1 MNLSRQEIFI
11 ASTVAIAFCVSVV
24 LVLFRSLQA
33 SLIGAAMVFAVAIA
47 YRFPRQ
53 GLLLFLVYMPFAG
66 TVSYSLASIY
76 RSVGGYVAYSQDYA
90 LFHLAKDA
98 FYFPALISIW
108 LSSSP
113 SKVLKNLPN
122 NLKTI
127 LIGILI
133 LGGFCLLTL
142 FLVNFPQQLS
152 ASGREQPFLMG
163 IIGLKKLVSYI
174 PLMACSYYLIRD
186 RQDLKSLFR
195 LHMIISLVCCGLCLI
210 QYLLLTKG
218 ICAGNVGLPAPA
230 FTRVTLQARCFVGGS
245 LLYNPQLK
253 LISLPGT
260 FVAPW
265 QWSWFLI
272 SSSFLTAAA
281 TAYESSPIW
290 RIFGFVSIAL
300 VLVAA
305 TISGQTTATLL
316 VPIIL
321 FVLLWIIEK
330 DNKWL
335 PYKLGIACFLCVLIA
350 NNVGVFGSALDSII
364 SRWNYSPPQNFIIN
378 QFNWILREGVSL
390 FGNGLGRAASAARK
404 LGEIRL
410 IETFYPRLLYE
421 IGWLGTLAFVGLVS
435 LITIYTFKAYRS
447 IQQLPLRS
455 LGICLWLFILLISYN
470 TFYYPL
476 AVEPVNIYYWFFAG
490 VLLKLPIIDRTD
502 KVSVEKTSARNE
514 TTDR

>member
-11 ASTVAIAFCVSVV
+11 ASTVASAFCVSVV
-24 LVLFRSLQA
+24 LALFRSLQA
-33 SLIGAAMVFAVAIA
+33 SFIGAAIVFAVAIA
-47 YRFPRQ
+47 YRFPRR
-53 GLLLFLVYMPFAG
+53 GLWLFLVYMPFAG

-76 RSVGGYVAYSQDYA
+76 KSVGVYVSYSQDYA

-113 SKVLKNLPN
+113 LKLLKNLKN
-122 NLKTI
+122 NLKPL

-152 ASGREQPFLMG
+152 ASPPEKPFLMG
-163 IIGLKKLVSYI
+163 IIGLKILIGYI
-174 PLMACSYYLIRD
+174 PVLACSYYLIRD
-186 RQDLKSLFR
+186 RQDLQNLFR
-195 LHMIISLVCCGLCLI
+195 LQMVISIVCCGLCLI
-210 QYLLLTKG
+210 QYILLTKG
-218 ICAGNVGLPAPA
+218 ICAGNVNLPAPA

-265 QWSWFLI
+265 QWAWFLI
-272 SSSFLTAAA
+272 ANSFLTAAA
-281 TAYESSPIW
+281 TAYESSLIW
-290 RIFGFVSIAL
+290 RIFGLVSIAL

-316 VPIIL
+316 VPIIFL
-321 FVLLWIIEK
+321 VLLWVTEE
-330 DNKWL
+330 NNRWL
-335 PYKLGIACFLCVLIA
+335 TYKLGIATFLCILIA
-350 NNVGVFGSALDSII
+350 NNFGVFGSALDSII
-364 SRWNYSPPQNFIIN
+364 SRWNYTPPQQFIID
-378 QFNWILREGVSL
+378 QFNWIIREGVPL
-390 FGNGLGRAASAARK
+390 LGNGLGRATSAARK
-404 LGEIRL
+404 LGDIRL

-421 IGWLGTLAFVGLVS
+421 IGWLGTLAFLGVVS
-435 LITIYTFKAYRS
+435 LTTISTLKAYRS
-447 IQQLPLRS
+447 IKQLPLRS
-455 LGICLWLFILLISYN
+455 LGICLWLFVLLISYN

-476 AVEPVNIYYWFFAG
+476 AVEPVNIYFAY
-490 VLLKLPIIDRTD
+490 K
-502 KVSVEKTSARNE
+502 
-514 TTDR
+514 